1 MNTFNARYVRKSR
14 NEDGRLEIT
23 LEVNSVHDEV
33 IIEEIEKALYR
44 VNMTPVK
51 SKRSIQQNKYLW
63 ELIHDISVERNG
75 TPTSDD
81 DWDVYLEALEKAQA
95 KFEYVACLPE
105 AYELLKR
112 QFRATKIMNEF
123 EHNDKTFLQLKVF
136 YGSSKMDV
144 KEMAKLLDTV
154 IMMAQEEG
162 VVLNEI

>member
-162 VVLNEI
+162 VVLNE

>member
-51 SKRSIQQNKYLW
+51 SKRTIQQSKYLW
-63 ELIHDISVERNG
+63 SLIHDISVARNG
-75 TPTSDD
+75 LPTSDD
-81 DWDVYLEALEKAQA
+81 DWDIYLEALEKAQA

-123 EHNDKTFLQLKVF
+123 EHNDKKFLQLKVF

-162 VVLNEI
+162 VVLNE